1 MMNIIVDKLKEFCE
15 MSLFGVLSPLGE
27 KMGIATSRIRLFFI
41 YITFFGF
48 GSPIFIYLAV
58 AFIMNIR
65 LYIRNRKRNPVW
77 DF

>member
-1 MMNIIVDKLKEFCE
+1 MNLLVEKFKQFCE
-15 MSLFGVLSPLGE
+15 MSLFGVLAPLGDR
-27 KMGIATSRIRLFFI
+27 MGIASSRIRMFFI
-41 YITFFGF
+41 YITFFSF

-65 LYIRNRKRNPVW
+65 LYIRNRRRNPVW